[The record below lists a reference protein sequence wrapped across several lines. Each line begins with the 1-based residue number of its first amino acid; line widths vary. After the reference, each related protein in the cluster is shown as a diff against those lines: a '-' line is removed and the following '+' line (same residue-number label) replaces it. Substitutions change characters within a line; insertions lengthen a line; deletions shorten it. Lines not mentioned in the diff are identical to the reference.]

1 MNNKTPESAPSGFFI
16 TFEGVEGAGKSTQC
30 RLLAAALTTRGREV
44 LVTREPGGTALG
56 EELRALVK
64 HFQGPGGIVPEAEL
78 LMFCAARAQIVRQ
91 TLLPLL
97 ARGGVVICDR
107 FADSTTVYQGF
118 ARSLDLGVIRT
129 LQEFATAGRMP
140 DLTFVLDLDA
150 VAGLARTKVRAEAGA
165 HTDRFEQEGRAFH
178 ETIRNGF
185 LRLAAAEPQR
195 FRVLPATL
203 PPDEL
208 HRLVLTEVD
217 KTLAVCSA

>member
-1 MNNKTPESAPSGFFI
+1 MASPTGFFI

-30 RLLAAALTTRGREV
+30 RLLADALAARGREV
-44 LVTREPGGTALG
+44 LVTREPGGTPLG

-97 ARGGVVICDR
+97 CRGGVVICDR

-118 ARSLDLGVIRT
+118 ARGLDPAVIRT
-129 LQEFATAGRMP
+129 LQTFATAGRMP

-150 VAGLARTKVRAEAGA
+150 DAGLARTKARAEANA

-178 ETIRNGF
+178 ETIRAGF
-185 LRLAAAEPQR
+185 LKLAAAEPGR
-195 FRVLPATL
+195 FRVLSAAR

-208 HRLVLTEVD
+208 HRLVLAEVD
-217 KTLAVCSA
+217 NAVGLSIS

>member
-1 MNNKTPESAPSGFFI
+1 MNSKNGLFI

-30 RLLAAALTTRGREV
+30 RLLADALRSRGREV
-44 LVTREPGGTALG
+44 LVTREPGGTPLG

-91 TLLPLL
+91 ALLPLL
-97 ARGGVVICDR
+97 NRGGVVICDR

-118 ARSLDLGVIRT
+118 ARGLDLGVIRT
-129 LQEFATAGRMP
+129 LQTFATAGRMP

-150 VAGLARTKVRAEAGA
+150 DAGLARTKVRAEANA

-178 ETIRNGF
+178 EKIRAGF
-185 LRLAAAEPQR
+185 LQLAAAEPAR

-203 PPDEL
+203 PAAEL
-208 HRLVLTEVD
+208 HQRVLAEVD
-217 KTLAVCSA
+217 KSGLA

>member
-1 MNNKTPESAPSGFFI
+1 MNSKNGFFI

-30 RLLAAALTTRGREV
+30 RLLADALTARGREV
-44 LVTREPGGTALG
+44 LVTREPGGTPLG

-97 ARGGVVICDR
+97 NRGGVVICDR
-107 FADSTTVYQGF
+107 FADSTTVYQGL
-118 ARSLDLGVIRT
+118 ARGLDLAVIRT
-129 LQEFATAGRMP
+129 LQTFATAGHMP

-150 VAGLARTKVRAEAGA
+150 DAGLARTKSRGNANA

-178 ETIRNGF
+178 EKIRAGF
-185 LRLAAAEPQR
+185 LKLADEEPAR

-203 PPDEL
+203 PPAEL
-208 HRLVLTEVD
+208 HQRVLAEAD
-217 KTLAVCSA
+217 KCGLA